1 MIRVACK
8 GTTASLK
15 LIAKATTV
23 SFVEIQKRRA
33 CGAARKKSVRTM
45 FAKIVSTKDRSN
57 VELTIF
63 WSSKPL
69 IARVSSVIV
78 MKVKAANIQAWFA
91 RENQI
96 VILVFA

>member
-1 MIRVACK
+1 MWCCEEK
-8 GTTASLK
+8 G
-15 LIAKATTV
+15 
-23 SFVEIQKRRA
+23 
-33 CGAARKKSVRTM
+33 VRTM

-63 WSSKPL
+63 WSSEPV
-69 IARVSSVIV
+69 IARVSTVT
-78 MKVKAANIQAWFA
+78 APNIHAWFA